1 MVRIAVAVKHVPAEG
16 HVRVSK
22 KTGKPVVDLGEGR
35 MNPLGRRAL
44 ETGLRLSKQDP
55 GSEVIAVSLGPKQ
68 AETTL
73 REALAMGADRG
84 VLVADPLLEE
94 STGLSTA
101 KALAATVKAI
111 GDVDIVLAGAR
122 TTDRFAGHVGPA
134 MAALLGWSI
143 GTHGRSARLADD
155 AVEFH
160 KDLLDGR
167 VAQLSIPLPCLLS
180 IGPQGP
186 DPRHATSWSVHASF
200 EKDAL
205 KRWGVDDLD
214 VSPDEL
220 GPGAAVTTQENVEP
234 VAEKERETEVFEG
247 EADDVA
253 ESLHRRLTSRG
264 LLR

>member
-1 MVRIAVAVKHVPAEG
+1 VVNIAVAIKHVPADDD
-16 HVRVSK
+16 VRVSK
-22 KTGKPVVDLGEGR
+22 KTGQPVVDLTEGR

-55 GSEVIAVSLGPKQ
+55 ASEVTAVSLGPEE
-68 AETTL
+68 AEPTV

-94 STGLSTA
+94 STGLATA
-101 KALAATVKAI
+101 KALASTVRSL
-111 GDVDIVLAGAR
+111 GDIDVVIAGAR

-134 MAALLGWSI
+134 MAALLGFSI
-143 GTHGRSARLADD
+143 ATHARSAEVDGD
-155 AVEFH
+155 ALRVE
-160 KDLLDGR
+160 KQRMDGTVTVLD
-167 VAQLSIPLPCLLS
+167 VPTPCLVS

-186 DPRHATSWSVHASF
+186 DPRHATTWGVNAAF
-200 EKDAL
+200 EADAL
-205 KRWGVDDLD
+205 ERWSLDELD

-234 VAEKERETEVFEG
+234 VAEKERETEVF
-247 EADDVA
+247 DNTPDQVA